1 MKPHGHTSLVRVPA
15 GPVMLYGDLWIPEG
29 ARAIVLFAQ
38 GIGSRRRSSRNHR
51 VARRLQR
58 EGFATMVID
67 LLTGEE
73 EAVDLQRGTLRF
85 DIGLL
90 SERLVSITNW
100 LASST
105 RTRHLR
111 IGYFGAST
119 GVAAALVAAAVLPQE
134 VDAVVSI
141 GGRPDLT
148 GPLLGLVRAPTLFI
162 VGSRD
167 LGVLELNVESADQ
180 LRAETEVEIV
190 PGAGH
195 LFDEPGAL
203 DRAAILTGGWFERHL
218 LPGAVLI
225 PSPR

>member
-1 MKPHGHTSLVRVPA
+1 
-15 GPVMLYGDLWIPEG
+15 
-29 ARAIVLFAQ
+29 
-38 GIGSRRRSSRNHR
+38 
-51 VARRLQR
+51 
-58 EGFATMVID
+58 MVID

-73 EAVDLQRGTLRF
+73 EAVDLQSGTLRF

-111 IGYFGAST
+111 TGYFSAST

-180 LRAETEVEIV
+180 LRAETQVEIV
-190 PGAGH
+190 PGVGH